1 MCGWR
6 RIHFHNSLL
15 MVLNKEKILSYFKNL
30 IPGHN
35 EEDYEIWRT
44 LTYDAAQITGP
55 TTNLFQEDEKTNFKA
70 VTAFTERDI
79 LDFLFS
85 KYGLHHLLLD
95 AIGISK
101 SNFKLKKDVRQPL
114 IANQNE
120 KPGDL
125 DIVLFNSDSI
135 HKAIGIEAK
144 CVKVRT
150 LKDGKIVLNKE
161 HNITKGITQVN
172 SYLQI
177 GFHRTILL
185 MILLDDGQHNK
196 GYNQFFRD
204 TDLSVS
210 KKLFN
215 QNILKNL
222 HQDIGLIY
230 LKVNQI
236 TGKSI
241 FQSCKISVLV
251 EREAKGKKQKASKT
265 EKLTSM

>member
-1 MCGWR
+1 
-6 RIHFHNSLL
+6 
-15 MVLNKEKILSYFKNL
+15 MVFRKEKILSFFKKI

-35 EEDYEIWRT
+35 EQDYEIWRT
-44 LTYDAAQITGP
+44 LTYDAVQITGP
-55 TTNLFQEDEKTNFKA
+55 TSHFFQEDEKNNFKT
-70 VTAFTERDI
+70 VTEFTERDI

-85 KYGLHHLLLD
+85 KHDLHHLLLD
-95 AIGISK
+95 AVRLSK
-101 SNFKLKKDVRQPL
+101 SNFNLLRDVQYP
-114 IANQNE
+114 IITNQNE

-125 DIVLFNSDSI
+125 DMILYNLDSR
-135 HKAIGIEAK
+135 HKAIGLEVK
-144 CVKVRT
+144 CVKART
-150 LKDGKIVLNKE
+150 LKNGQIVLNKE

-172 SYLQI
+172 GYLQF
-177 GFHRTILL
+177 GFHRTYLL

-196 GYNQFFRD
+196 RYNQFFRD

-222 HQDIGLIY
+222 HHDIGLIY

-241 FQSCKISVLV
+241 FQSGKISVLL
-251 EREAKGKKQKASKT
+251 EREAKDKKQKASTT
-265 EKLTSM
+265 EKLTLM